1 MTWSHSIGIVRGLSI
16 FVLSVT
22 LLICALGHAD
32 KQRKANVLPDG
43 SIDFTPNRRSFWTS
57 PLVVAYL
64 IYLLVNL
71 LMHIHGNLLNIMVV
85 VVLGLLLFMIA
96 FSFPD
101 TITVTD
107 SGLEQVAWL
116 WKHKRIRWADIVEIN
131 AGGGMVTIT
140 AADGTKIVHTRQ
152 LPDRPRL
159 LTELKRQ
166 CGENLPSDFPDEA
179 TGKS

>member
-16 FVLSVT
+16 LLLNVT
-22 LLICALGHAD
+22 LLICAVGQAD
-32 KQRKANVLPDG
+32 KQRKASVLPNG
-43 SIDFTPNRRSFWTS
+43 SIDFTPNRRSFWAS

-64 IYLLVNL
+64 VYLLVNL
-71 LMHIHGNLLNIMVV
+71 LMHIHRSLLNIMAVV
-85 VVLGLLLFMIA
+85 ALGMLLFTIA

-116 WKHKRIRWADIVEIN
+116 WKHKRIRWAEIVEIN
-131 AGGGMVTIT
+131 AGGGMLTIT
-140 AADGTKIVHTRQ
+140 GADGTKIVHTRQ
-152 LPDRPRL
+152 LPDRSRL
-159 LTELKRQ
+159 LMEIKRH